1 MKLLVNRKQKHE
13 EGMNMNTKNDLLPD
27 GGQTPAITKLIENI
41 HSGLDELAKDAL
53 VFHTDIYVTKFEEQD
68 LNQAPHVVFVDKVLY
83 NLPELEK
90 KFQNAVG
97 KTIVFEIRVF
107 DSSLMKDAEIEQLSG
122 AAETYNLLK
131 SRAQSATE
139 GAKVS
144 RFYPIGVGFKPDVE
158 KSAPEE
164 QIEKEAVFCHHAIPI
179 LDGKLMT
186 IIFKQGGTLK
196 HLGNYKLMVQND
208 DGIIGTIDPGTPH
221 PN

>member
-1 MKLLVNRKQKHE
+1 
-13 EGMNMNTKNDLLPD
+13 MNTKNDLLPD

-53 VFHTDIYVTKFEEQD
+53 VLHTDIYVLKFEEQD
-68 LNQAPHVVFVDKVLY
+68 LNQAPHVVFVDKDVY
-83 NLPELEK
+83 NLSKLEK
-90 KFQNAVG
+90 KLKDAVE

-107 DSSLMKDAEIEQLSG
+107 DSGLMEDAQIEKLSN
-122 AAETYNLLK
+122 AKETYNLLK
-131 SRAQSATE
+131 SRAQSATK
-139 GAKVS
+139 GGKVS

-158 KSAPEE
+158 KTATEE

-208 DGIIGTIDPGTPH
+208 EGIIGTIDPGTPH